1 MDDQSRIV
9 LGEAA
14 VSAALEPQRRRFF
27 SRRRKQRP
35 PPLPYCENCGA
46 PMSGPY
52 CAKCGQHAVD
62 YRRSFARVF
71 ADVLDSFLNWDSK
84 FTMSLWLLMS
94 RPWKLTIDFLSG
106 KRVRHMHPLRLYLLI
121 SIVFF
126 FAVNYGAKSI
136 HTDPSKF
143 SDKDRADVAAELDK
157 EDIPPELKA
166 RIRGAIDAK
175 SSTQPEGQRS
185 SPSPAATTTPQPSA
199 IASPTQPSASPS
211 SSGDYGPMVQFEKP
225 PSTAFE
231 KWVEQ
236 KAKDKMGE
244 HGSKMALF
252 IATLFRNL
260 PYMMFCCIPL
270 FALVLKVLYLRKRVF
285 YIDHLIYAL
294 HIHSFAYLA
303 IILIVL
309 ITIGLNRVIPGTLA
323 GWIIAALW
331 VSFATQIFLSIRR
344 VYRQGW
350 FFTIFKFFLGGFV
363 YLMVLAVAL
372 AATFFITLT
381 DPQDWWNWL
390 RNLFASSNALS
401 ILCTA
406 VPDPWAFS
414 GRPPPLPP
422 TIGAI
427 S

>member
-14 VSAALEPQRRRFF
+14 VSAALEPRGRRFF
-27 SRRRKQRP
+27 SRRRKVRP

-46 PMSGPY
+46 NMSGPF
-52 CAKCGQHAVD
+52 CAQCGQHAVD
-62 YRRSFARVF
+62 YRRSFGRVF

-121 SIVFF
+121 SIAFF
-126 FAVNYGAKSI
+126 FAVNYWAKSI
-136 HTDPSKF
+136 HADPSKF
-143 SDKDRADVAAELDK
+143 SDKDRADVAAEIDK

-175 SSTQPEGQRS
+175 SLTQPEGQRS
-185 SPSPAATTTPQPSA
+185 SRSPAATTTPQPSA

-211 SSGDYGPMVQFEKP
+211 SSGDYGPMIQFDKP
-225 PSTAFE
+225 PSEPFE
-231 KWVEQ
+231 RWLEQ
-236 KAKDKMGE
+236 RAKEKMGE

-260 PYMMFCCIPL
+260 PYMMLCCIPL

-309 ITIGLNRVIPGTLA
+309 ITIGLNRTIPGTFANWMIAVL
-323 GWIIAALW
+323 WIA
-331 VSFATQIFLSIRR
+331 FATQIFLSIRR
-344 VYRQGW
+344 VYRQDW
-350 FFTIFKFFLGGFV
+350 FFTIFKFLLGGFV

-372 AATFFITLT
+372 ATTFFITI
-381 DPQDWWNWL
+381 
-390 RNLFASSNALS
+390 AL
-401 ILCTA
+401 
-406 VPDPWAFS
+406 P
-414 GRPPPLPP
+414 
-422 TIGAI
+422 
-427 S
+427 

>member
-1 MDDQSRIV
+1 MDEESRIV

-14 VSAALEPQRRRFF
+14 VSAALERPRRRLF
-27 SRRRKQRP
+27 SRRRKERP

-46 PMSGPY
+46 PMAGPF

-62 YRRSFARVF
+62 YRRSFGRVF

-106 KRVRHMHPLRLYLLI
+106 KRVRHMHPLRVYLLI

-126 FAVNYGAKSI
+126 FAVNYWAKSI
-136 HTDPSKF
+136 HTDPSKL
-143 SDKDRADVAAELDK
+143 SPEDRAEVAAELDK

-175 SSTQPEGQRS
+175 SPTHPEGQTS
-185 SPSPAATTTPQPSA
+185 SPSPTSTITPQPSV
-199 IASPTQPSASPS
+199 SASPS
-211 SSGDYGPMVQFEKP
+211 PLASPSPSGDFGPLMQLDKP
-225 PSTAFE
+225 PSTGFE
-231 KWVEQ
+231 RWLEQ
-236 KAKDKMGE
+236 RAKEKMGE

-260 PYMMFCCIPL
+260 PYMMLCCIPL

-303 IILIVL
+303 IIFIVL
-309 ITIGLNRVIPGTLA
+309 ITIGLNRVISGTLA

-350 FFTIFKFFLGGFV
+350 FFTFFKFFLGGFA
-363 YLMVLAVAL
+363 YLIVLTVAL
-372 AATFFITLT
+372 ATTFFITI
-381 DPQDWWNWL
+381 
-390 RNLFASSNALS
+390 AL
-401 ILCTA
+401 
-406 VPDPWAFS
+406 P
-414 GRPPPLPP
+414 
-422 TIGAI
+422 
-427 S
+427 

>member
-1 MDDQSRIV
+1 MDDQSKIV
-9 LGEAA
+9 AAEAA
-14 VSAALEPQRRRFF
+14 VTAALEPQRRRFF
-27 SRRRKQRP
+27 SRRRKERP
-35 PPLPYCENCGA
+35 PPLPFCENCGA
-46 PMSGPY
+46 NMTGPF
-52 CAKCGQHAVD
+52 CGQCGQHAVD
-62 YRRSFARVF
+62 YRRSFGRVF
-71 ADVLDSFLNWDSK
+71 ADILDSFLNWDSK

-121 SIVFF
+121 SIAFF
-126 FAVNYGAKSI
+126 FAVNYWAKSI
-136 HTDPSKF
+136 HADPSKF

-166 RIRGAIDAK
+166 RIRGVIDAK

-185 SPSPAATTTPQPSA
+185 SPSPAATTSPQPSA

-211 SSGDYGPMVQFEKP
+211 SSGDYGPMAQFDKP

-231 KWVEQ
+231 KWLEQ

-252 IATLFRNL
+252 ITTLFQNI
-260 PYMMFCCIPL
+260 PYMMLCCIPL
-270 FALVLKVLYLRKRVF
+270 FALVLKVLYLRKRIF

-303 IILIVL
+303 IISIVL
-309 ITIGLNRVIPGTLA
+309 ITIGLNRWIPGTLA

-372 AATFFITLT
+372 ATTFFITI
-381 DPQDWWNWL
+381 
-390 RNLFASSNALS
+390 AL
-401 ILCTA
+401 
-406 VPDPWAFS
+406 P
-414 GRPPPLPP
+414 
-422 TIGAI
+422 
-427 S
+427 